1 MKQPKI
7 SISTITYYKKE
18 DIRILNACLSNWFT
32 DPKILHFTS
41 PNMTYPFNLKKWI
54 SISYKE
60 KNNKTIIIKID
71 NWIVGH
77 LSIKY
82 EEDQKSAHLF
92 HLIIDSDHLRKGLAK
107 KLIDFAEEIIKKN
120 KINKITLNVVRKN
133 IVALKLYESVG
144 YTDKGKNGFGSI
156 KMEKLLI
163 N

>member
-32 DPKILHFTS
+32 DPKTLHFTS

-60 KNNKTIIIKID
+60 KNNKTIIIEID

-107 KLIDFAEEIIKKN
+107 KLISFAEEIIKKAN
-120 KINKITLNVVRKN
+120 INKITLNVVKKN
-133 IVALKLYESVG
+133 KAALKLYDSLG
-144 YTDKGKNGFGSI
+144 YTDKGKNRFGWV